1 MISIN
6 ECVGEAYCHR
16 DGYTLLLSEK
26 GTIENDLH
34 GARYVSDRSEI
45 CISDEDTFETSF
57 FLRCK
62 MFLCID
68 TFFCLSQ

>member
-45 CISDEDTFETSF
+45 CISDEDTFVLILFSVCRNEHV
-57 FLRCK
+57 
-62 MFLCID
+62 
-68 TFFCLSQ
+68 